1 MKDNM
6 FGIQKVFNKQR
17 FIEAE
22 GVHAYLQGQVWID
35 DADGM
40 PVADDGECRGKRGA
54 RYKVLDAWC
63 SYLPVFRGADLN
75 CKCVVQKGKKSTP
88 APRYRIVI
96 ECDGDTTTAEMQVN
110 GRKVKQAQAKRNPAD
125 EFNWRI
131 GAETAFVRLFEKKD
145 AKQEERPFRVGDR
158 VVCVKP
164 TDGRKVAVG
173 KHGRVIL
180 VRPDW
185 DKEGHGVSVEFDENI
200 GGHDCGGNGKW
211 GYCWNCS
218 KESLRHE

>member
-1 MKDNM
+1 MKLDM
-6 FGIQKVFNKQR
+6 FGVKRVFSKQR
-17 FIEAE
+17 FIAVE
-22 GVHAYLQGQVWID
+22 GHSEYMRHRGWVD
-35 DADGM
+35 DADGAT
-40 PVADDGECRGKRGA
+40 VTAYNHCRGKSGSMWA
-54 RYKVLDAWC
+54 VVDEWC
-63 SYLPVFRGADLN
+63 ERVPRDYDLN

-96 ECDGDTTTAEMQVN
+96 ECNGDTTTAEMQVN

-131 GAETAFVRLFEKKD
+131 GAETAFARLFEKKT
-145 AKQEERPFRVGDR
+145 APTKQEERPFRVGDR

-164 TDGRKVAVG
+164 TDYREVAVG
-173 KHGRVIL
+173 KHGRVIR
-180 VRPDW
+180 VRPEC
-185 DKEGHGVSVEFDENI
+185 DKSGHGVSVEFDEYI
-200 GGHDCGGNGKW
+200 DGHSCEGRGKW